1 MSAVEPLT
9 DWQITPARRW
19 AITLSVMMVTVM
31 QVLDTS
37 VTNVAL
43 PHMQGSLSA
52 GIEEMSWVITSFLA
66 ANAIV
71 IPATGWLSARFGRRR
86 FFLICTVLFTVSSFL
101 SGIAPNLEF
110 LVAMRILQ
118 GLGGGPVIPMAQAI
132 MWEIFPLRMR
142 GTAMAV
148 WGTGIMLAPILG
160 PTLGG
165 WIADNWS
172 WRWIFY
178 INLPIGLAGFLLVS
192 VFLFDAPFVK
202 KPRGIDAVG
211 LVLMVLGFGF
221 LQLALDLGEKHDW
234 FDSGLIVGLFMVA
247 VCAIVGF
254 LIRELLATE
263 PILDLSVFNDRNF
276 AVGTMCIAL
285 VGLGLNSSVLLVAL
299 YTQKLLA
306 WDAWNAGLVLAP
318 GGLGTMIAL
327 LISGRLVARA
337 DQRLMLAGGCLLNA
351 VATTMMA
358 SVTLGMDYWSLAW
371 PRFLQGFAGG
381 FIFPPLQTLT
391 LATIRLERLGNAT
404 AAYNVVRNIGGS
416 VGVALATTLL
426 VRRSQEHQTT
436 LVAHLN
442 VWDAETAARLKQWT
456 EHFVSQGSD
465 SYTAGRRAL
474 AMLYRG
480 TVEQAQVMAYA
491 DDFWL
496 LALVSLAILPLVPLM
511 HRVRTEQNE
520 RARERPGRVEALP
533 APDNSPIAPERGRD

>member
-1 MSAVEPLT
+1 MGTVSTVEPLT

-52 GIEEMSWVITSFLA
+52 GLEEMSWVITSFLA
-66 ANAIV
+66 ANAII

-101 SGIAPNLEF
+101 SGIAPSLEF

-148 WGTGIMLAPILG
+148 WGGGIMLAPILG
-160 PTLGG
+160 PTVGG
-165 WIADNWS
+165 WICDNWS

-178 INLPIGLAGFLLVS
+178 INLPIGLGGFLMVS

-202 KPRGIDAVG
+202 KPRGIDIVG

-221 LQLALDLGEKHDW
+221 LQLCLDLGEKNDW
-234 FDSGLIVGLFMVA
+234 FDSGLIIALLMLA
-247 VCAIVGF
+247 ICAIVAF
-254 LIRELLATE
+254 VIRELLARE

-276 AVGTMCIAL
+276 AVGTVCIAL
-285 VGLGLNSSVLLVAL
+285 VGLGLNSSMLLVAL
-299 YTQKLLA
+299 YTQKMLA
-306 WDAWNAGLVLAP
+306 YDAWNSGLVLAP
-318 GGLGTMIAL
+318 GGLGTMLAL
-327 LISGRLVARA
+327 MVSGRLVARM
-337 DQRLMLAGGCLLNA
+337 DQRLMLAGGCLLGA
-351 VATTMMA
+351 FATSLMTRL
-358 SVTLGMDYWSLAW
+358 TLGMDYWSLAW
-371 PRFLQGFAGG
+371 PRFLQGFSMG
-381 FIFPPLQTLT
+381 FIFVPLQTLT

-404 AAYNVVRNIGGS
+404 AAYNVVRNVGGS

-436 LVAHLN
+436 LAAHVN
-442 VWDAETAARLKQWT
+442 VWSGDTARRLKEWT
-456 EHFVSQGSD
+456 AHFMSQGAD
-465 SYTAGRRAL
+465 AFTAGRQAL
-474 AMLYRG
+474 AMLYRS
-480 TVEQAQVMAYA
+480 TTEQAQVMAYA

-496 LALVSLAILPLVPLM
+496 ISVVFLAILPLVPLM
-511 HRVRTEQNE
+511 RRVHTEQNE
-520 RARERPGRVEALP
+520 RARESPGRVEALP
-533 APDNSPIAPERGRD
+533 APDD